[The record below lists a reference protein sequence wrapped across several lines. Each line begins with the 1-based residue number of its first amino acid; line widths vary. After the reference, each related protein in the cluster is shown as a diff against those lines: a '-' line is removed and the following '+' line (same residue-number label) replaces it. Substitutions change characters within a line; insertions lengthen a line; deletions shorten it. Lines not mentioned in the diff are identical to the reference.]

1 MTLAL
6 ELCYDGS
13 AYHGWQTQK
22 NAVTVQETLSKAIER
37 ATGAWP
43 SPELSGC
50 GRTDAGVSAAGYI
63 ASFRTDMKIPPDRFP
78 MAIHAFLPPDISV
91 RRAMVVPN
99 GFHARFSCIRKE
111 YVYRLY
117 HSFLPHPFER
127 NYAAFRPYPFNVEL
141 MKTAAEELCGTHD
154 FSAFCASGSS
164 VKSSVRTVYYCNVTG
179 DAEHVEIRI
188 SADGFLYNMVRIVA
202 GTLVAIS
209 EGKLP
214 PDAIPKLLT
223 SGDRTSAGIT
233 LPPCGLRL
241 EKVWY
246 GDEPGLDGI
255 GPNVRLFF

>member
-37 ATGAWP
+37 VTGEWP
-43 SPELSGC
+43 RPELSGC
-50 GRTDAGVSAAGYI
+50 GRTDAGVSALGYV
-63 ASFRTDMKIPPDRFP
+63 ASFRTETKIPPDRFP
-78 MAIHAFLPPDISV
+78 MAIHGFLPPDISV
-91 RRAMVVPN
+91 RQAKIVPN
-99 GFHARFSCIRKE
+99 GFHARFSCVKKE

-127 NYAAFRPYPFNVEL
+127 SFAAFRPYPFDIEA
-141 MKTAAEELCGTHD
+141 MSRAASDICGTHD

-164 VKSSVRTVYYCNVTG
+164 VKSSVRTVFYCTVTG
-179 DAEHVEIRI
+179 DENHAEIRI
-188 SADGFLYNMVRIVA
+188 CADGFLYNMVRIVA
-202 GTLVAIS
+202 GTLVAVS
-209 EGKLP
+209 EKKLP
-214 PDAIPKLLT
+214 QDIVPTLLST
-223 SGDRTSAGIT
+223 GDRTSAGIT

-246 GDEPGLDGI
+246 GDEPGIDGI
-255 GPNVRLFF
+255 GPNVKLFF